1 MKVRRDITVC
11 DVLLLI
17 SVLASKHVG
26 LKVGLPVRVDA
37 FAQVPGAGVGA
48 LVQPRVAIDHR
59 LGPSVGADVD
69 GRADGLQTGK
79 QPRDSHMFFNAYIS
93 FYIKMVRI
101 PLIS

>member
-1 MKVRRDITVC
+1 
-11 DVLLLI
+11 
-17 SVLASKHVG
+17 
-26 LKVGLPVRVDA
+26 
-37 FAQVPGAGVGA
+37 
-48 LVQPRVAIDHR
+48 
-59 LGPSVGADVD
+59 VD